1 MSDVIGFLESL
12 GARPAGSPQDYAREV
27 AGLAVGPE
35 ARDALLRRDPAA
47 LNALLGGRAAMWCAV
62 LSPDE
67 SPDPSPDDSPAESPD
82 DAPLED
88 PVRIDPVP
96 DADGD

>member
-12 GARPAGSPQDYAREV
+12 GASPARSPDAYAGAV
-27 AGLAVGPE
+27 AGLAVAPE
-35 ARDALLRRDPAA
+35 VRDALLRRDPAA

-62 LSPDE
+62 LSPEE
-67 SPDPSPDDSPAESPD
+67 SPDSFPDDSPESPD
-82 DAPLED
+82 DTPLDE
-88 PVRIDPVP
+88 PVRIDPQP

>member
-12 GARPAGSPQDYAREV
+12 GARPACTPEDYAGAV
-27 AGLAVGPE
+27 AGLAVPPE

-67 SPDPSPDDSPAESPD
+67 APDTSPDDSPESPD
-82 DAPLED
+82 DTPLDE
-88 PVRIDPVP
+88 PLRIDPQP